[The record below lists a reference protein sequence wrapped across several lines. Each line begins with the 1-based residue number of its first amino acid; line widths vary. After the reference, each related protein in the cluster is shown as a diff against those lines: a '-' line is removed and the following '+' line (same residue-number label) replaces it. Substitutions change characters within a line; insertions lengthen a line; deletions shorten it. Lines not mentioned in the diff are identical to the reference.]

1 MSTPNRP
8 RLLVV
13 DDDPAQMRALCSTL
27 DMEGYPTTGFTS
39 AAQALAAFRQQTF
52 DLVLTDLTMPSMDG
66 IEFLR
71 AARELDPQVVGIVIT
86 GHGSIDTAVA
96 AMKGGA
102 LDYILKPFTL
112 TMIVPVL
119 ERAWTVRRLRR
130 ENSQLR
136 ETEELVRKINAD
148 LERSVQDRT
157 RQLMETNRELEAFS
171 HSVSHD
177 LRAPLRTIDG
187 YARMLCDACGGEFDD
202 QARGYVQR
210 VLGAVRRM
218 EDLIED
224 FMQLSRATAAD
235 LHRTDVDLSVMAHS
249 IVDEL
254 RQREPERQVEVRI
267 ADGLRCQGDSS
278 LLRIALENLIGNAWK
293 FTRNASAARIEIGSL
308 KDEAESYF
316 VRDNGAGFPSERIEE
331 MFAPF
336 RRLHSERE
344 FPGTG
349 VGLSIV
355 KRIVRRH
362 GGRIWAEGAID
373 HGATFY
379 FTLPSNADAGEWVAT
394 GTR

>member
-1 MSTPNRP
+1 MSTSNRP

-39 AAQALAAFRQQTF
+39 AAQALAAFRQQAF
-52 DLVLTDLTMPSMDG
+52 DLVLTDLTMPAMDG

-96 AMKGGA
+96 AMKAGA

-119 ERAWTVRRLRR
+119 ERAWTVRQLRR

-187 YARMLCDACGGEFDD
+187 YARMLCDECGGGLDD
-202 QARGYVQR
+202 QARGYVLR

-218 EDLIED
+218 EDLIEN

-235 LHRTDVDLSVMAHS
+235 LHRTEVDLSGMARS

-254 RQREPERQVEVRI
+254 RQREPARQVEVRI

-278 LLRIALENLIGNAWK
+278 LMRIALENLIGNAWK
-293 FTRNASAARIEIGSL
+293 FTRNASVARIEIGTR
-308 KDEAESYF
+308 KDEPETYF
-316 VRDNGAGFPSERIEE
+316 VRDNGAGFPNERVEE

-355 KRIVRRH
+355 QRIVRRH
-362 GGRIWAEGAID
+362 GGRIWAEGAIG

-379 FTLPSNADAGEWVAT
+379 FTLPSNADLGEWMAT